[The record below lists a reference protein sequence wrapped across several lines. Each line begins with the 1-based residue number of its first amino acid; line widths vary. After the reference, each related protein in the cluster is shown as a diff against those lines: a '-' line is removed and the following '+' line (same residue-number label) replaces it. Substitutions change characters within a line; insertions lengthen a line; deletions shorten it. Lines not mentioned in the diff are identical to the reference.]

1 MNKLISN
8 VPKRTREG
16 LKHLAPLIAAR
27 RKEHKEN
34 RSNPETQVCS
44 IFGGYNQYSKLINS
58 AQSDLLTWLFEE
70 GKEDDTTDLTL
81 RILGINF
88 AAIHTSSVVCCNSNY
103 IPNKFLK
110 YSRKTFTDAFYY
122 LAAFPEYAKPLREE
136 VEEVIEREG
145 WTKAGIDQMHKI
157 DSFIK
162 ESLRL
167 RGTTV
172 SKPIVILDAPRKLI
186 SSQPVRGEL
195 RSTTTPFL
203 MARRFLVAQ
212 PSLSR

>member
-1 MNKLISN
+1 

-16 LKHLAPLIAAR
+16 LKHLVPLIAAR
-27 RKEHKEN
+27 RKEYKEGG
-34 RSNPETQVCS
+34 SNPETQVCS
-44 IFGGYNQYSKLINS
+44 IFGEYNQYSKLTNS
-58 AQSDLLTWLFEE
+58 AQADLLTWLFDE
-70 GKEDDTTDLTL
+70 GKEDDATDLTL

-88 AAIHTSSVVCCNSNY
+88 AAIHTSSVVCCIYHYFLIN
-103 IPNKFLK
+103 FLK
-110 YSRKTFTDAFYY
+110 YSRKTFTHALYY

-167 RGTTV
+167 HGTTV

-186 SSQPVRGEL
+186 SAQPLRGEL
-195 RSTTTPFL
+195 RSKTTPFV
-203 MARRFLVAQ
+203 MARWSLAAR